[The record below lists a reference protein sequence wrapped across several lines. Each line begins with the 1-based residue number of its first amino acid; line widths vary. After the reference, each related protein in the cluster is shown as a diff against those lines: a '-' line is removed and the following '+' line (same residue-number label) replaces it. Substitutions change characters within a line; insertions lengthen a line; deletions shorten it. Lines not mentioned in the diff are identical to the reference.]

1 MLKSEL
7 LIINKRGLH
16 ARAASKLIGTTSQ
29 FQSQIKLGTD
39 ANLIDAKN
47 IMAVMMLAA
56 GIGTTLTI
64 QVDGA
69 DEQEALAAVTDLF
82 ARRFDEGE

>member
-1 MLKSEL
+1 MLTSEL

-16 ARAASKLIGTTSQ
+16 ARAAAKLIGTTSQ

-39 ANLIDAKN
+39 ANLVDAKN

-64 QVDGA
+64 QVDGV
-69 DEQEALAAVTDLF
+69 DEQEALAAVADLF
-82 ARRFDEGE
+82 AHRFDEDE

>member
-1 MLKSEL
+1 MLTSEL

-16 ARAASKLIGTTSQ
+16 ARAAAKLVGTTGQ
-29 FQSQIKLGTD
+29 FQSQIKLGTG
-39 ANLIDAKN
+39 ANLVDAKN

-56 GIGTTLTI
+56 GIGTSLTL

-69 DEQEALAAVTDLF
+69 DEQEALAAITDLF
-82 ARRFDEGE
+82 ARRFDEDE